1 MIRWF
6 GLRQNLEGRQVLA
19 ADKEF
24 VTPISPNPFSMFG
37 KKIYQVHNLINQW
50 GQSYWTSDFCI
61 IAES

>member
-37 KKIYQVHNLINQW
+37 KKIYQVHNLINQ
-50 GQSYWTSDFCI
+50 
-61 IAES
+61 